1 MPDEKYKT
9 VISIGF
15 SNVLPD
21 QYLSAIPGTYDASFF
36 IDPGTQKFCFP
47 AYDNLF
53 KGMISIKDE
62 TKYKR
67 EYFSDLSAKEKANF
81 KLDDFES
88 NFCSPSFT
96 IEAFSDFL
104 DRIPAASFNKGISKD
119 GMLYLFKKFQR
130 YINDE
135 PLEKHYLLDKD
146 KSTDAIRLGLLT
158 VLPVDR
164 AATRKLWD
172 EIKITDIRDTCNA
185 HNIPT
190 ASKADTMIERLM
202 EKDIAF
208 PYNVVVPSALLKET
222 WHSFVD
228 MYTEDIRAS
237 IDLLHPLYLEPV
249 WEDVRDSNY
258 GKSFKK
264 RIDEII
270 AQLTGLTGLSP
281 KKLKTMNKFSNNPVF
296 TMPEDLPPG
305 TIKLKSSST
314 TKYFKA
320 VAGSFDASYFVN
332 KTTGG
337 FCFPDYNNNSK
348 AFVKVKLTVYDENKF
363 NSLDEFEQNFGNPVF
378 EVPGFETFLT
388 QLPAGHLP
396 AGISVDQLLEQFEEF
411 ETLISG
417 EEKVTDFFEQYRD
430 PSVLTAAKLL
440 ERIDLSKLKPQVA
453 WDNIPP
459 IDVDEICV
467 ANGIKPVE
475 DNDKNIQKL
484 VAKGIPFPFTLY
496 RPTIFLKELYWKL
509 IDQYIDDIKA
519 GTDHFHPL
527 YLQPLW
533 EEVYR
538 NCGNAHIE
546 DKVEAILSKKSWKQR
561 LAYGR

>member
-1 MPDEKYKT
+1 
-9 VISIGF
+9 
-15 SNVLPD
+15 
-21 QYLSAIPGTYDASFF
+21 
-36 IDPGTQKFCFP
+36 
-47 AYDNLF
+47 
-53 KGMISIKDE
+53 
-62 TKYKR
+62 
-67 EYFSDLSAKEKANF
+67 
-81 KLDDFES
+81 
-88 NFCSPSFT
+88 
-96 IEAFSDFL
+96 
-104 DRIPAASFNKGISKD
+104 
-119 GMLYLFKKFQR
+119 
-130 YINDE
+130 
-135 PLEKHYLLDKD
+135 
-146 KSTDAIRLGLLT
+146 
-158 VLPVDR
+158 
-164 AATRKLWD
+164 
-172 EIKITDIRDTCNA
+172 
-185 HNIPT
+185 
-190 ASKADTMIERLM
+190 
-202 EKDIAF
+202 
-208 PYNVVVPSALLKET
+208 
-222 WHSFVD
+222 
-228 MYTEDIRAS
+228 
-237 IDLLHPLYLEPV
+237 
-249 WEDVRDSNY
+249 
-258 GKSFKK
+258 
-264 RIDEII
+264 
-270 AQLTGLTGLSP
+270 
-281 KKLKTMNKFSNNPVF
+281 MNKFSNNPVF

-348 AFVKVKLTVYDENKF
+348 AFVKVKLTAYDENKF